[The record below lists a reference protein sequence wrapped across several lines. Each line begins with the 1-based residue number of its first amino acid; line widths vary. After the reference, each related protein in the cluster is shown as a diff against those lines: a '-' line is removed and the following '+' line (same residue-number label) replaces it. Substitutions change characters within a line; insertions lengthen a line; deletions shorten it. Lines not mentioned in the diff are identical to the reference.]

1 MNNGVN
7 ALECSSHCAGPPMQG
22 DRLGG
27 GFLQRW
33 QCLGSLGSRSVFL
46 VPQHHIS
53 LPLCMLELA
62 QCHPCALFSIPTPP
76 SLSSATS
83 LLSQAPGPASILLTH
98 YLSLLKDNPCQGFLD
113 NPPASS
119 LPDQVPSLSCS
130 PPCAP
135 ASLPWALLGWCH
147 INSVPQGCHHL
158 FPC

>member
-1 MNNGVN
+1 MPWSAPHTV
-7 ALECSSHCAGPPMQG
+7 QG
-22 DRLGG
+22 
-27 GFLQRW
+27 
-33 QCLGSLGSRSVFL
+33 
-46 VPQHHIS
+46 
-53 LPLCMLELA
+53 
-62 QCHPCALFSIPTPP
+62 HPCRGTDWEVDSCRGGSALAPLGAGACSWCLSTTFLCPCACWSWHNAIPVPSSSIPTPP